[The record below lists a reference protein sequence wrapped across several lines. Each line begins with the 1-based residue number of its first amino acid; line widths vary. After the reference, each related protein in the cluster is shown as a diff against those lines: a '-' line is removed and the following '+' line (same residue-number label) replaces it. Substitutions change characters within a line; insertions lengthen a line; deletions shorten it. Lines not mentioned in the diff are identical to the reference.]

1 MLMFSIVCK
10 RLTPNEKQKVIKIIT
25 TTKTTTKTKLYP
37 ACTFTNA
44 TTHLSSGNKTIK
56 ILDNLH

>member
-1 MLMFSIVCK
+1 MLNYHSEV
-10 RLTPNEKQKVIKIIT
+10 
-25 TTKTTTKTKLYP
+25 TTKTKLYP